1 MHLSSKSLG
10 ACFQV
15 EVVPRRS
22 NETDEEQGELTY
34 IDAAGNQV
42 QQNPA
47 RIGARRHSR
56 FHARGAR
63 HPQTHNL
70 VQGRVGS
77 AGEII
82 PLFGRLSTDDQQ
94 RVFAPS
100 DRRKIVIATNVAETS
115 LTIPGIRFVVD
126 AGLARISRYTHV
138 LGRSDCPSSL
148 SPRAAPISAK
158 AGPAGVQSGE
168 RIRLYS
174 EQDFLS
180 RPQHT
185 QPEIQRANL
194 AEVIL
199 RMKASHL
206 GNIETFPFLD
216 PPSPAAINSGYEL
229 LQELDALDPAR
240 HLTPLGRDLARLP
253 VDPTVGRMLL
263 QAQRESCVKEM
274 LVIAAGLSIQ
284 DAREQQADAKDAA
297 DKGAKNIRAPA
308 IRLSHPSERLER
320 LRRRT

>member
-1 MHLSSKSLG
+1 M
-10 ACFQV
+10 
-15 EVVPRRS
+15 
-22 NETDEEQGELTY
+22 
-34 IDAAGNQV
+34 
-42 QQNPA
+42 
-47 RIGARRHSR
+47 
-56 FHARGAR
+56 
-63 HPQTHNL
+63 
-70 VQGRVGS
+70 
-77 AGEII
+77 
-82 PLFGRLSTDDQQ
+82 
-94 RVFAPS
+94 
-100 DRRKIVIATNVAETS
+100 IATNVAETS

-126 AGLARISRYTHV
+126 AGLARISRYTRV

-148 SPRAAPISAK
+148 SPRAAPTSAK
-158 AGPAGVQSGE
+158 AGPAAASSGE
-168 RIRLYS
+168 CIRLYS

-185 QPEIQRANL
+185 QPEIKHANL

-263 QAQRESCVKEM
+263 QAQLENCVKEM

-284 DAREQQADAKDAA
+284 DARERPADAEGCGRPGRK
-297 DKGAKNIRAPA
+297 KHSSTR
-308 IRLSHPSERLER
+308 IRLPHPSERLER